1 MFRALWPSAIRLHLS
16 PDVLMLFHKRR
27 AGARVSPFRF
37 RDSPAR
43 AGKLATAGLVAALTL
58 VPVLIFLGGLESYH
72 AGVASKRANAVSDA
86 FEQAR
91 YSVTTEESLE
101 RKYRLEPGRSVR
113 EAHAQAA
120 TSLLFWLNSA
130 RRLEG
135 NEGVAAVDDVLTQ
148 HKAYLSA
155 VARMFSAID
164 ADDPARAHAID
175 EAEADPSFSA
185 MERQVTEG
193 ANRHRLEALRQL
205 DILAKTQKLV
215 LIATPIIF
223 AIGLVLAAFFA
234 SVLRRSR
241 AETANA
247 GIAATRRSAQR
258 FRSLVRHA
266 AEVILICDTS
276 GVITY
281 QVPTARS
288 AWAFSREH
296 LPGERLLLWIHADDH
311 AAFHE
316 IWQQVIGAPGASQ
329 TVELRSRDR
338 QHNWGTGEFTVTNL
352 MHEPDVGGIVVNVR
366 DVTERKTFEQQL
378 TTQAFYDSLTSLPN
392 RALLLDR
399 IEQAMARA
407 SRRGGTVGLVFFD
420 VDNFK
425 RVNDSLGHQVG
436 DELLIGVAKRLA
448 GCVRPSD
455 TVARLGGDE
464 FVVLLDQMTSE
475 SVAEVSLIAQ
485 RILKEF
491 EVPFSLGGREYTVSG
506 SVGVAL
512 ADTATKLTDSNSLL
526 RDADVA
532 MYRAKSLGNGRY
544 AIFDA
549 DMHTDIVSR
558 LELETDLRL
567 ALERQEFRVHYQPI
581 VQLQSEACIEL
592 EALVRWQHPTR
603 GLIAPLDF
611 VPIAEETG
619 LIIPLGLWVLE
630 EACRHAA
637 AWQTLVPSKPPL
649 QVSVNLSPRQ
659 FEHPDLLADVKDT
672 LERCGLPAQ
681 SLRLEITEGVIM
693 RNTESSIRTLQRLKE
708 LGVRLAIDDFGT
720 GYSSLSYLKMLPL
733 DVLKIDRSF
742 VRGIGQDSEDDAIVK
757 AIISMAKSLGLAVT
771 AEGVETGE
779 QAKLLKEWSC
789 EKGQGFLFS
798 RPLEASNV
806 AVLLSKPASAALR
819 SLLSEKN
826 EPEG

>member
-1 MFRALWPSAIRLHLS
+1 MAVLFVYLHLTS
-16 PDVLMLFHKRR
+16 DVHMFFQKRR
-27 AGARVSPFRF
+27 AGARVSPLRY

-43 AGKLATAGLVAALTL
+43 AGKVATTGLVAALTL
-58 VPVLIFLGGLESYH
+58 VPILIFLGAMESYH
-72 AGVASKRANAVSDA
+72 AGIASERANAISDA

-91 YSVTTEESLE
+91 YSVSTEESLE

-113 EAHAQAA
+113 EAHAHAA
-120 TSLLFWLNSA
+120 TSLVFWLSSA

-135 NEGVAAVDDVLTQ
+135 GEEGGAAIDEVLAE
-148 HKAYLSA
+148 HVAYLSA
-155 VARMFSAID
+155 VARMFAAID
-164 ADDPARAHAID
+164 AGDPAGANAID

-185 MERQVTEG
+185 IDRQVSEE
-193 ANRHRLEALRQL
+193 ADRHRLEALRHL
-205 DILAKTQKLV
+205 DRLAKTQKLV
-215 LIATPIIF
+215 LIATPIIL

-234 SVLRRSR
+234 NVLRRAR
-241 AETANA
+241 ADTVSA

-266 AEVILICDTS
+266 AGVILICDTS
-276 GVITY
+276 GVVTY
-281 QVPTARS
+281 QVPTASS
-288 AWAFSREH
+288 AWAFSQEH
-296 LPGERLLLWIHADDH
+296 LPGERLLLWIHPDDH
-311 AAFHE
+311 AVFYE
-316 IWQQVIGAPGASQ
+316 IWQQVTGAPGVTQ

-338 QHNWGTGEFTVTNL
+338 EHNWGTGEFTVTNL

-366 DVTERKTFEQQL
+366 DVSERKRFEQQL

-436 DELLIGVAKRLA
+436 DELLIGVAKRLTA
-448 GCVRPSD
+448 CVRPAD

-475 SVAEVSLIAQ
+475 SLAEAGLVAQ
-485 RILKEF
+485 RILREF
-491 EVPFSLGGREYTVSG
+491 EVPFSLNGKDYTVSG
-506 SVGVAL
+506 SVGIAL
-512 ADTATKLTDSNSLL
+512 ADTATKLTDGNSLL

-532 MYRAKSLGNGRY
+532 MYRAKSSGKGRY
-544 AIFDA
+544 AMFDA
-549 DMHTDIVSR
+549 DMHSDIVSR
-558 LELETDLRL
+558 LELETDLRS
-567 ALERQEFRVHYQPI
+567 ALERKELRVHYQPI
-581 VQLQSEACIEL
+581 VQLESEACIEV

-619 LIIPLGLWVLE
+619 LIVPLGLWVLE

-637 AWQTLVPSKPPL
+637 AWQTLYPAKPPL

-659 FEHPDLLADVKDT
+659 FEHPDLLTDVQAALD
-672 LERCGLPAQ
+672 RCNLPAE

-693 RNTESSIRTLQRLKE
+693 RDTQSSIRTLQRLKD
-708 LGVRLAIDDFGT
+708 LGIRLAIDDFGT

-742 VRGIGQDSEDDAIVK
+742 VRGIGKNSEDDAIVK

-771 AEGVETGE
+771 TEGVETNE
-779 QAKLLKEWSC
+779 RAQLLKDWSC
-789 EKGQGFLFS
+789 EKARDFCS
-798 RPLEASNV
+798 HVR
-806 AVLLSKPASAALR
+806 
-819 SLLSEKN
+819 
-826 EPEG
+826 

>member
-1 MFRALWPSAIRLHLS
+1 
-16 PDVLMLFHKRR
+16 
-27 AGARVSPFRF
+27 
-37 RDSPAR
+37 
-43 AGKLATAGLVAALTL
+43 
-58 VPVLIFLGGLESYH
+58 
-72 AGVASKRANAVSDA
+72 
-86 FEQAR
+86 
-91 YSVTTEESLE
+91 
-101 RKYRLEPGRSVR
+101 
-113 EAHAQAA
+113 
-120 TSLLFWLNSA
+120 
-130 RRLEG
+130 
-135 NEGVAAVDDVLTQ
+135 
-148 HKAYLSA
+148 
-155 VARMFSAID
+155 
-164 ADDPARAHAID
+164 
-175 EAEADPSFSA
+175 

-296 LPGERLLLWIHADDH
+296 LPGERLLLWIHPDDH

-352 MHEPDVGGIVVNVR
+352 MREPDVGGIVVNVR
-366 DVTERKTFEQQL
+366 DVSERKTFEQQL

-399 IEQAMARA
+399 IEQAIARA

-436 DELLIGVAKRLA
+436 DELLIGVAERLA
-448 GCVRPSD
+448 ACVRPSD

-581 VQLQSEACIEL
+581 VQLESEACIEL

-771 AEGVETGE
+771 AEGVETDE
-779 QAKLLKEWSC
+779 QAKLLKKWSC

-806 AVLLSKPASAALR
+806 AVLLSKPASSFAQFT
-819 SLLSEKN
+819 K
-826 EPEG
+826 